1 MDPLGHDK
9 KENSNCCKKELI
21 WTIGNIAQWE
31 GRRLQVGE
39 EESLLTL
46 AALNAA
52 FRILLYQ
59 INVLCM

>member
-46 AALNAA
+46 AALT
-52 FRILLYQ
+52 L
-59 INVLCM
+59 